1 MALDPPVSRGFERMT
16 DASATEPDVDAS
28 DRRLLDAIDAYA
40 ICQLDAQGV
49 VTRWSSGAER
59 NTGYRPDEIVG
70 QHASRLYPVEAPG
83 STRLDAVLRETAR
96 VGHFEDEGWLLRK
109 DGSRFWA
116 RTVTTPLPG
125 PDGVARGFAQVTRDL
140 TEQRSREEALRDNEA
155 ALSATLYSIGDGVIA
170 TDESGRVTRVNPVA
184 EALTGWSQR
193 DAIGHP
199 LSDVFHIV
207 SELTGEPLE
216 NPVSRVLEEGLVMG
230 IANHTALVARNG
242 TQRAI
247 ADSAAPIRDQGG
259 RIRGAVLVFR
269 DVTEER
275 RASEARLELEE
286 RFRLLVTQVRDYA
299 IFMLDPAG
307 RISSWNAGAARL
319 KGYEEAE
326 ILGRHFSVFYTPE
339 DIASGKP
346 ARELEEALAV
356 GRVED
361 EGLRLRKDGSS
372 FLANVVITPLRNQD
386 GVLIGFAKVTRDLT
400 ERQQATTRLLEA
412 RAARAASEAAR
423 ARSAFLADLG
433 EALAESR
440 GLPVAITRVA
450 RLALPTLGDYCIVD
464 LRTPDGSA
472 EVLALAHVDSTLE
485 PLVAEMR
492 RLQPPDLSQ
501 THPAPQ
507 VMRTGQS
514 SLQPVITEEMLT
526 RAAQSPRYLEVL
538 RRLHPTS
545 HMIVPM
551 IVGGRP
557 TGTMSFV
564 STRNERHFSE
574 VDLSLAEDLAHRVAL
589 VIENA
594 RLYEA
599 EQRARLAAERS
610 QRRLEATVD
619 RLEILA
625 KAGAVLG
632 SSLDYEVTLQH
643 LADLVVP
650 KLADWCAVH
659 IPDETG
665 VLRSVAVAHSNPE
678 KAQWARA
685 LGQRYPVRP
694 DESYGAAAV
703 LRTGERALY
712 PEISDELLR
721 RAARDAEH
729 ERILREL
736 GMTSALIEPLTVRDK
751 TIGTLTLVNA
761 ESGQKFSEDDIGLM
775 AELAR
780 RAAMAVENARL
791 YRESQQAIALRDE
804 FVSLASHEL
813 KTPLTSLQ
821 LHVEGLL
828 RSVERGELP
837 MPERHLGK
845 LHAVEQQ
852 VRRQERL
859 VGELLDFSGVAAAGL
874 TLQLEDVDLAD
885 VVRQVAERFE
895 EDLLRK
901 RCELELELTAGVV
914 GRWDRQRLDHVV
926 TNLLSNAI
934 KYAPG
939 KPIRVRL
946 AADDEHV
953 TLEVIDRGAGI
964 APADHERIFRRFERA
979 VSRENYGGFGLGL
992 WMVREIVTR
1001 LGGSVS
1007 VLSQPGEGAT
1017 FRVVLP
1023 RRPAQQEISQ

>member
-1 MALDPPVSRGFERMT
+1 MIEAG
-16 DASATEPDVDAS
+16 AS
-28 DRRLLDAIDAYA
+28 DLSGDAPCRRLLDAIDAYA
-40 ICQLDAQGV
+40 ICQLDSRGV
-49 VTRWSSGAER
+49 VCGWSAGAER
-59 NTGYRPDEIVG
+59 NLGYRAVEIVG
-70 QHASRLYPVEAPG
+70 QPASRLYPTEDG
-83 STRLDAVLRETAR
+83 DRSRLDTSLRETTR
-96 VGHFEDEGWLLRK
+96 LGRFEEEGWLLRK

-116 RTVTTPLPG
+116 HTVTTALSGPG
-125 PDGVARGFAQVTRDL
+125 GAGANGFAQVSRDL
-140 TEQRSREEALRDNEA
+140 TEWRAREESLRDNEA

-170 TDESGRVTRVNPVA
+170 TDERGRVTRVNPVA
-184 EALTGWSQR
+184 ETLTGWSQS
-193 DAIGHP
+193 DALGHP
-199 LSDVFHIV
+199 LTEVFHIV
-207 SELTGEPLE
+207 SELTGEPVE
-216 NPVSRVLEEGLVMG
+216 NPVSRVLQEGLVVG
-230 IANHTALVARNG
+230 IANHTALVARDG
-242 TQRAI
+242 TRRGI
-247 ADSAAPIRDQGG
+247 ADSGAPIRDQAG

-275 RASEARLELEE
+275 RATEARLELEE

-299 IFMLDPAG
+299 IFMLDPEG

-319 KGYEEAE
+319 KGYAEAE

-339 DIASGKP
+339 DIERGKP
-346 ARELEEALAV
+346 ARELEEAIAL

-372 FLANVVITPLRNQD
+372 FLANVVITALRDQH
-386 GVLIGFAKVTRDLT
+386 GALIGFAKVTRDLT
-400 ERQQATTRLLEA
+400 ERQQATTGLLEA

-440 GLPVAITRVA
+440 GLPVAIQRVA
-450 RLALPTLGDYCIVD
+450 RLALPTLGDYCVVD
-464 LRTPDGSA
+464 LRTAEGTA

-485 PLVAEMR
+485 PLVATLR

-501 THPAPQ
+501 THPAPR
-507 VMRTGQS
+507 VLRTGES
-514 SLQPVITEEMLT
+514 TIQPVITDEMLT
-526 RAAQSPRYLEVL
+526 RAAESQQYLDVL

-545 HMIVPM
+545 HMVVPM

-564 STRNERHFSE
+564 STRPERRFGD

-599 EQRARLAAERS
+599 EQRARLAAEQS
-610 QRRLEATVD
+610 QRRLEANIE

-632 SSLDYEVTLQH
+632 SSLEYGVTLQH

-665 VLRSVAVAHSNPE
+665 VARSVAVAHSNPE
-678 KAQWARA
+678 KVRWARA
-685 LGQRYPVRP
+685 LGQRYPMRP
-694 DESYGAAAV
+694 DEPHGVAAV
-703 LRTGERALY
+703 LRTGQRQLY
-712 PEISDELLR
+712 REISDELLAR
-721 RAARDAEH
+721 VARDADH
-729 ERILREL
+729 ARILREL
-736 GMTSALIEPLTVRDK
+736 GMTSALIEPLTVRGK
-751 TIGTLTLVNA
+751 TIGTLTMVHA
-761 ESGQKFSEDDIGLM
+761 ESGQSFTDNDLALM
-775 AELAR
+775 TELAR

-791 YRESQQAIALRDE
+791 YREAQQAIALRDE

-813 KTPLTSLQ
+813 KTPLTSLA
-821 LHVEGLL
+821 LHIEGLL
-828 RSVERGELP
+828 RSAERGELP

-852 VRRQERL
+852 VLRQERL
-859 VGELLDFSGVAAAGL
+859 VAELLDFSGVAAGKL
-874 TLQLEDVDLAD
+874 TLQLEDVDLAS

-895 EDLLRK
+895 EDLSRK
-901 RCELELELTAGVV
+901 RCELALALAPEVV

-939 KPIRVRL
+939 KPITVRL
-946 AADDEHV
+946 TADDQRA
-953 TLEVIDRGAGI
+953 TLEVTDRGGGI
-964 APADHERIFRRFERA
+964 AAADHERIFRRFERA
-979 VSRENYGGFGLGL
+979 VSRQNYGGFGLGL

-1001 LGGSVS
+1001 LGGTVSVS
-1007 VLSQPGEGAT
+1007 SQLGEGAT
-1017 FRVVLP
+1017 FRVELP
-1023 RRPAQQEISQ
+1023 RHPAQQEKRE